1 MTRLT
6 QSDGSRLQRFSHI
19 PAEGAQASEQSEWS
33 IVPVARILIP
43 TRHTHQT
50 HFLDLHIGASAIF
63 SPPLPPS
70 LSLPPSPL
78 FLVSS
83 MPFNLATCRG
93 AVLLEA

>member
-63 SPPLPPS
+63 SPP
-70 LSLPPSPL
+70 SLPPSPL